1 MTHLRLKYDRWLF
14 PGRFGSTVCLALTLW
29 LGAAVSVSVGV
40 YAQQA
45 AAPPASPQLS
55 DTEIEAFLREAKV
68 QRTRSTGKGVTDSIR
83 ATLSN
88 GVMTHDAHIQT
99 IDEQKREFRTP
110 KIVEFNFRD
119 SWKFNVAAYRVDRL
133 IGLNMVPPSVPRRW
147 REKEASYTWWV
158 DDVMMDEGERLK
170 GQANDPDVLR
180 WNRQMQLV
188 RVFDQLIY
196 NTDRNLGNLLI
207 AKEWRVWAIDHT
219 RAFRKHETL
228 KSPAGLTA
236 CDRQVLEK
244 LKALDRQTVK
254 RELDDYLMDW
264 EIDGLLKRRDA
275 IVAHFEKL
283 GPEVL
288 FDRSPA
294 R

>member
-1 MTHLRLKYDRWLF
+1 MTPLRPSDDRWPF
-14 PGRFGSTVCLALTLW
+14 PGRFASTIVLALTVW
-29 LGAAVSVSVGV
+29 LGTEVSVGV

-45 AAPPASPQLS
+45 AAPPAQPQLT
-55 DTEIEAFLREAKV
+55 DAQIEAFLREAKV
-68 QRTRSTGKGVTDSIR
+68 LRSRSTGKGVTDSIR
-83 ATLSN
+83 ATLSD
-88 GVMTHDAHIQT
+88 GVITHDAHVQT
-99 IDEQKREFRTP
+99 IDEEKREFRTA
-110 KIVEFNFRD
+110 KITEFNFRD
-119 SWKFNVAAYRVDRL
+119 SWKFNVAAYRLDRL
-133 IGLNMVPPSVPRRW
+133 LGLNMVPVSVARRW
-147 REKEASYTWWV
+147 RDKQAAYTWWV

-170 GQANDPDVLR
+170 EKANDPDIDR

-196 NTDRNLGNLLI
+196 NTDRNLGNVII

-219 RAFRKHETL
+219 RAFRRHETL
-228 KSPAGLTA
+228 KSPAALTA

-244 LKALDRQTVK
+244 LKALDRQTLK

-264 EIDGLLKRRDA
+264 EIDAVLKRRDA

-283 GPEVL
+283 GPGVL

>member
-1 MTHLRLKYDRWLF
+1 MTHLRLSDDRW
-14 PGRFGSTVCLALTLW
+14 PVAGRFASTVVLAL
-29 LGAAVSVSVGV
+29 AVWFVTTVSVGV
-40 YAQQA
+40 SAQQT
-45 AAPPASPQLS
+45 AAPLATPQLS
-55 DTEIEAFLREAKV
+55 DTEIEAFLRDAKV
-68 QRTRSTGKGVTDSIR
+68 LSARSTGKGVTDSLR

-88 GVMTHDAHIQT
+88 GAMTHDAHIQT
-99 IDEQKREFRTP
+99 IDEEKREFRTP

-119 SWKFNVAAYRVDRL
+119 SWKFNIAAYKLDRML
-133 IGLNMVPPSVPRRW
+133 GLNMVPVSVPRRW
-147 REKEASYTWWV
+147 RMQQAAYTWWV
-158 DDVMMDEGERLK
+158 DDVMMDEGDRLK

-207 AKEWRVWAIDHT
+207 TKEWRVWAIDHT

-228 KSPAGLTA
+228 KTPAALTA
-236 CDRQVLEK
+236 CDRQLLEK
-244 LKALDRQTVK
+244 LKALDRQTLK
-254 RELDDYLMDW
+254 RELDDYLLNW

-283 GPEVL
+283 GPAAL
-288 FDRSPA
+288 FDRAPA

>member
-1 MTHLRLKYDRWLF
+1 
-14 PGRFGSTVCLALTLW
+14 VLTLW
-29 LGAAVSVSVGV
+29 LGAAVSVGV

-45 AAPPASPQLS
+45 APPPAAPQLS
-55 DTEIEAFLREAKV
+55 DTEIETFLRQAKIL
-68 QRTRSTGKGVTDSIR
+68 RSRSTGKGVTDSIR
-83 ATLSN
+83 ATLSD

-119 SWKFNVAAYRVDRL
+119 SWKFNVAAYRLDRL

-147 REKEASYTWWV
+147 REKEAAYTWWV

-170 GQANDPDVLR
+170 GQDNDPDVLR

-228 KSPAGLTA
+228 KSPASLTA
-236 CDRQVLEK
+236 CDRQLLEK
-244 LKALDRQTVK
+244 LKALDRQTLK
-254 RELDDYLMDW
+254 RELDDYLLDW

-275 IVAHFEKL
+275 IVAHFEQL
-283 GPEVL
+283 GPAAL
-288 FDRSPA
+288 FDRPPA